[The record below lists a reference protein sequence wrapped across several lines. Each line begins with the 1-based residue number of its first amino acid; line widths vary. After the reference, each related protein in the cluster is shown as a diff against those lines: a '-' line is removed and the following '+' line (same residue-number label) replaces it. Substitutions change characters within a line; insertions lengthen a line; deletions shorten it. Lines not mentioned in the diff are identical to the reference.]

1 MIQTY
6 YIYCALYYCCAQYYY
21 YISSNPG
28 DQALDPGIWRPL
40 PWRVYENEKF
50 LDPWKG
56 QQLCR
61 GSPGCLFLALA
72 H

>member
-21 YISSNPG
+21 YISSTPD

-40 PWRVYENEKF
+40 SWRVYENEKF

-61 GSPGCLFLALA
+61 GSPSCLFLALA